1 MIRAAF
7 RNGFYAGALLAV
19 IVGIYLFQLWQP
31 DRQVHLH
38 SVHLVAA
45 LEQKDWPTFE
55 DFLALEYQDQ
65 WGHDR
70 ELALSRL
77 RQVLH
82 YARNLHI
89 EAQQT
94 IASGSGSEGR
104 WSARIRIEADDNEI
118 AAMIKSRVNVIEEP
132 FELSWRRQSW
142 KPWDWKLVR
151 VTNAALEVPAGSGF

>member
-1 MIRAAF
+1 MRSAF
-7 RNGFYAGALLAV
+7 RNGFYAGVLLAV
-19 IVGIYLFQLWQP
+19 VIGIYLFQLWQP

-38 SVHLVAA
+38 SIHLVTAV
-45 LEQKDWPTFE
+45 EQKDWATVE
-55 DFLALEYQDQ
+55 EFLAIDYQDQ

-89 EAQQT
+89 DSQQT
-94 IASGSGSEGR
+94 IASATGAEGR
-104 WSARIRIEADDNEI
+104 WSARIRIEAEDNEI
-118 AAMIKSRVNVIEEP
+118 AAIIKGNVNALEEP

-151 VTNAALEVPAGSGF
+151 VTNAALELPTGSGF